1 MGFLDGILG
10 LATHAVQPALSV
22 AAGRAQG
29 QAIAQQREQQQ
40 LLQAYAMQRQQ
51 DQDAL
56 ARTLA
61 QSTIQGRQATAS
73 HYANMDKAA
82 TARNALG
89 QQHEQY
95 LESQPKA
102 PVPGTP
108 GYYDMVTKTE
118 GIKAKFRPPPQQSFT
133 FPVVM
138 GPDGQPVI
146 ARANTKTGQIEPT
159 DVNAKPTSAQGGGS
173 APVSQRAMFMGEVA
187 RKAADVLPFL
197 DTGHIGL
204 LGATAR
210 DVAHEGILGA
220 PGSKD
225 LGNFLMNH
233 IDPKL
238 AAYNAGTAELTL
250 NAGHALGGVRGGSES
265 QMKQLGQSL
274 ELHSGDTP
282 PARAQKIR
290 NVADL
295 LSSMFASL
303 PPDLRQQQYAS
314 LGAQRIALLRQYGF
328 DPEHAIPLQYI
339 DTSAPAGPQGQPQGQ
354 PTGNIDLSTPKGGA
368 FDAAGFYTKYMKT
381 KKP

>member
-1 MGFLDGILG
+1 MGFLSGILD
-10 LATHAVQPALSV
+10 AASHAVGPTLNLM
-22 AAGRAQG
+22 AGRAQG
-29 QAIAQQREQQQ
+29 QAIAQQRQQQQ
-40 LLQAYAMQRQQ
+40 LLQAYALQRQQ
-51 DQDAL
+51 QQDAL
-56 ARTLA
+56 ARAMA
-61 QSTIQGRQATAS
+61 QSTMQGRSDLAK
-73 HYANMDKAA
+73 HYANQDTAA
-82 TARNALG
+82 NARNALG
-89 QQHEQY
+89 QKHEDY

-102 PVPGTP
+102 PVLGTP
-108 GYYDMVTKTE
+108 EYLKAQEDVTKM
-118 GIKAKFRPPPQQSFT
+118 KAKYRPAPQNNFT

-138 GPDGQPVI
+138 GPNGQPVV
-146 ARANTKTGQIEPT
+146 ARASTKTGDITLT
-159 DVNAKPTSAQGGGS
+159 DVGGKPTSSQGGGS

-197 DTGHIGL
+197 ATGHIGL
-204 LGATAR
+204 LGAAAR
-210 DVAHEGILGA
+210 DVAHEGIFGA

-225 LGNFLMNH
+225 LGNFAMNH

-282 PARAQKIR
+282 VAREQKIR

-303 PPDLRQQQYAS
+303 PPDLRQLQYAS

-339 DTSAPAGPQGQPQGQ
+339 DPGAVAASSQGQ
-354 PTGNIDLSTPKGGA
+354 PTGNIDLGAPPSTG
-368 FDAAGFYTKYMKT
+368 FDAKAFYTNHMKS